1 MLDRNAR
8 LLVVIAGVVVVVVGY
23 LVLRPGG
30 DGQRSSSTT
39 TASKTALSRAP
50 AATSEA
56 RAGEPRSGTAAPR
69 PAGRSLAAPRR
80 FLLTL
85 RDHAVVAGPRR
96 IEVSKGDQVLIEVR
110 SDQPEKLHLH
120 GFDLERDAAP
130 GKPAV
135 FRFEA
140 SIEGSFELETHTSD
154 QRVARVE
161 VRPR

>member
-1 MLDRNAR
+1 MLDRNSR
-8 LLVVIAGVVVVVVGY
+8 LLAVIAGVVVVVVGF

-30 DGQRSSSTT
+30 DNQRSSTT
-39 TASKTALSRAP
+39 TAGSTTDLSRRP
-50 AATSEA
+50 AESGKA
-56 RAGEPRSGTAAPR
+56 RAGTPHSAS
-69 PAGRSLAAPRR
+69 AGSQPGGGSVVPPKR

-85 RDHAVVAGPRR
+85 RDHQVVAGPRR

-140 SIEGSFELETHTSD
+140 SIEGSFELESHTSD

-161 VRPR
+161 VRP